1 MKDIKFVAAFILL
14 FASIACSTP
23 RTDNSIV
30 NLTANVNENIASS
43 TPISAGGQLTNTSPE
58 TVVAELY
65 KLHDAQKGPFF
76 QSKNRALVDKFF
88 TKPIAD
94 LIWRSNNGPTDE
106 VGAIDFDPLYDG
118 QDFEI
123 KNLTFAAS
131 DVKDTT
137 ATVTANF
144 LNFGEKRSVKYL
156 MKLADGIWK
165 IDDIKYN
172 DFTLLGSLKEYFANE
187 PSKENEEPVSSG
199 EFEGKYTVGPTSCKV
214 KPVKMAFEINWTKG
228 TGTETFFPAGENT
241 FESEPGK
248 NGTNRF
254 VFTDEKYDSGTFYR
268 ADGKTFP
275 VKRSK

>member
-1 MKDIKFVAAFILL
+1 MKDLKFIAAFILL
-14 FASIACSTP
+14 FASVACSTP

-30 NLTANVNENIASS
+30 NSNANSNENIASS
-43 TPISAGGQLTNTSPE
+43 TPVSAGGEITTTSPE
-58 TVVAELY
+58 TVVAQLY

-76 QSKNRALVDKFF
+76 QSKNRSLVDKFF

-94 LIWRSNNGPTDE
+94 LIWKANNGPNDE

-123 KNLTFAAS
+123 KNLSFSAS

-144 LNFGEKRSVKYL
+144 QNFGEKRSVVHL
-156 MKLADGIWK
+156 MKLIDGNWK
-165 IDDIKYN
+165 IDDIKYS
-172 DFTLLGSLKEYFANE
+172 DFTLLQSLKEYFANE
-187 PSKENEEPVSSG
+187 QSKGNEEPVNSG
-199 EFEGKYTVGPTSCKV
+199 EFKGKYTVGTTSCTV

-241 FESEPGK
+241 FESEPVK
-248 NGTNRF
+248 SGTNRF
-254 VFTDEKYDSGTFYR
+254 VFTDESYNSGTFYR